1 MQPAKYKYYSVINIS
16 ALILPII
23 FHFILANTG
32 LDESGING
40 AFGIFGVLIFGL
52 PFILFSG
59 IITEKIMNKSHNK
72 YIWGTVAFVIASLLV
87 CLQNYTQFT

>member
-1 MQPAKYKYYSVINIS
+1 MQPAKYKYYSAINIS

-32 LDESGING
+32 LDESGIIG
-40 AFGIFGVLIFGL
+40 FFGIFSLLTLGL

-59 IITEKIMNKSHNK
+59 IITEKIMNKNRNK
-72 YIWGTVAFVIASLLV
+72 YIWGTVAFVTASLIV
-87 CLQNYTQFT
+87 CLWDYMQFM